1 MSILERINSSND
13 IKKLPEEELE
23 PLCQELRDYMIS
35 SISRTGGHLASNLG
49 AVELTVA
56 LHRVYDTS
64 RDRVVFD
71 VGHQSYVHKIIT
83 GRRDSFGT
91 LRQHGGLSGFP
102 KPYESEDDAFIAGHA
117 SNSVSVALG
126 MARAR
131 TLSHADYDVA
141 AIIGDGALSG
151 GLAYEGLANA
161 AASGEPL
168 VVILNDNNMSINEN
182 VGGTAHLL
190 ESLRVRPGYISFKRW
205 YRDVFTK
212 LPGLY
217 KFNHAIKEW
226 LKKRLLPGNVFSG
239 MGMYYLGPVDG
250 HDIGKLETV
259 IRWARE
265 LRKPV
270 LVHVVTKKGKGYKY
284 AEEHP
289 EKFHGVGR
297 FDIETGELH
306 DSGDCFSA
314 KMGESLSRLA
324 DGDGRII
331 GITAAM
337 SSGTGMDVFSAAH
350 PDRFFD
356 VGIAEGHAVSMAGG
370 MAKQGMV
377 PVFAVYSSFLQRG
390 YDMLIHDV
398 ALQNLHVVFCVDRA
412 GLVGSD
418 GETHH
423 GVFDVSYLSSVP
435 DMTVLCPASY
445 AELETMLRAAIYD
458 INGSVAIRYPR
469 GGEGKY
475 TACNTAPETLL
486 REGRDVTLVCYGIMT
501 NEVLDAAERLA
512 AEGISAEVIKLS
524 MIKPPDFD
532 LVMRSLRKTGKLL
545 ISEDVCEA
553 GCVGSRILEEAAI
566 NETHVRAAKLLNL
579 GEGIVPH
586 GTVAELLHDFGLD
599 ADGIVSAAMEMM
611 DKDLN
616 KA

>member
-13 IKKLPEEELE
+13 IKKLPEEELQ

-83 GRRDSFGT
+83 GRRDSFCT

-239 MGMYYLGPVDG
+239 IGMYYLGPVDG

-270 LVHVVTKKGKGYKY
+270 LVHVITRKGKGYKY

-324 DGDGRII
+324 DNDGRII

-445 AELETMLRAAIYD
+445 AELEAMLHAAIYD

-566 NETHVRAAKLLNL
+566 SEIDIRAAKLLNL

-611 DKDLN
+611 DKDM
-616 KA
+616 K

>member
-83 GRRDSFGT
+83 GRRDSFCT

-161 AASGEPL
+161 AASSEPL

-306 DSGDCFSA
+306 ESGDCFSA

-324 DGDGRII
+324 DNDGRII

-445 AELETMLRAAIYD
+445 TELETMLRAAIYD

-611 DKDLN
+611 DKDM
-616 KA
+616 K

>member
-83 GRRDSFGT
+83 GRRDSFCT

-324 DGDGRII
+324 DNDGRII

-486 REGRDVTLVCYGIMT
+486 REGGDITLVCYGIMT

-566 NETHVRAAKLLNL
+566 NEIHVRAAKLLNL

-611 DKDLN
+611 DKDL
-616 KA
+616 K

>member
-102 KPYESEDDAFIAGHA
+102 KPYESGDDAFIAGHA

-131 TLSHADYDVA
+131 TLSRADYDVA

-270 LVHVVTKKGKGYKY
+270 LVHVITRKGKGYKY

-306 DSGDCFSA
+306 DSVDCFSA

-324 DGDGRII
+324 DNDGRII

-566 NETHVRAAKLLNL
+566 NEIHVRAAKLLNL

-611 DKDLN
+611 DKDM
-616 KA
+616 K

>member
-102 KPYESEDDAFIAGHA
+102 KPYESGDDAFIAGHA

-324 DGDGRII
+324 DNDGRII

-398 ALQNLHVVFCVDRA
+398 ALQNLHVVFYVDRA

-512 AEGISAEVIKLS
+512 AGGISAEVIKLS

-566 NETHVRAAKLLNL
+566 NEIHVRAAKLLNL

-611 DKDLN
+611 DKDL
-616 KA
+616 K

>member
-83 GRRDSFGT
+83 GRRDSFCT

-324 DGDGRII
+324 DNDVRII

-566 NETHVRAAKLLNL
+566 NEIHVRAAKLLNL

-611 DKDLN
+611 DKDM
-616 KA
+616 K

>member
-83 GRRDSFGT
+83 GRRDSFCT

-102 KPYESEDDAFIAGHA
+102 KPYESGDDAFIAGHA

-270 LVHVVTKKGKGYKY
+270 LVQVVTKKGKGYKY

-324 DGDGRII
+324 DNDGRII

-566 NETHVRAAKLLNL
+566 NEIHVRAAKLLNL

-611 DKDLN
+611 DKDM
-616 KA
+616 K

>member
-324 DGDGRII
+324 DNDDRII

-566 NETHVRAAKLLNL
+566 NEIHVRAAKLLNL

-611 DKDLN
+611 DKDM
-616 KA
+616 K

>member
-13 IKKLPEEELE
+13 IKKLPESELE
-23 PLCQELRDYMIS
+23 PLCQELRSYMID
-35 SISRTGGHLASNLG
+35 SISHTGGHLASNLG

-64 RDRVVFD
+64 RDRIVFD

-83 GRRDSFGT
+83 GRRDKFAT

-102 KPYESEDDAFIAGHA
+102 KPYESDDDAFIAGHA

-126 MARAR
+126 MAKAR
-131 TLSHADYDVA
+131 TLSHEDYDVA
-141 AIIGDGALSG
+141 AVIGDGAFSG
-151 GLAYEGLANA
+151 GLAYEGLSNA
-161 AASGEPL
+161 AASGEPM

-212 LPGLY
+212 LPALY
-217 KFNHAIKEW
+217 RFNHGIKEW

-250 HDIGKLETV
+250 HDVAKLETV

-270 LVHVVTKKGKGYKY
+270 LVHVITTKGKGYKF

-289 EKFHGVGR
+289 EKFHGVGS
-297 FDIETGELH
+297 FDVATGALH
-306 DSGDCFSA
+306 GGGECFSS
-314 KMGESLSRLA
+314 KMGECLKRMAESDR
-324 DGDGRII
+324 RIV

-337 SSGTGMDVFSAAH
+337 SAGTGMDVFAEAY
-350 PDRFFD
+350 PERFFD
-356 VGIAEGHAVSMAGG
+356 VGIAEGHAVSMASG
-370 MAKQGMV
+370 MAKQGMI

-398 ALQNLHVVFCVDRA
+398 ALQQLHVVLCVDRA

-423 GVFDVSYLSSVP
+423 GAFDVSYLSSVP
-435 DMTVLCPASY
+435 GMTVLCPASY
-445 AELETMLRAAIYD
+445 AELEAMMHMAIYD
-458 INGSVAIRYPR
+458 VSGPAAVRYPR
-469 GGEGKY
+469 GGEGEY
-475 TACNTAPETLL
+475 TACHTEPEALL
-486 REGRDVTLVCYGIMT
+486 REGRDITIVCYGTMT
-501 NEVLDAAERLA
+501 NEVLKAAEILSARGID
-512 AEGISAEVIKLS
+512 AEIIKLS
-524 MIKPPDFD
+524 MIKPPDFST
-532 LVMRSLRKTGKLL
+532 VMTSLRKTGRFL
-545 ISEDVCEA
+545 ISEDVCQA
-553 GCVGSRILEEAAI
+553 GCVGARILEEAAI
-566 NETHVRAAKLLNL
+566 NGVAVRSAELLNL
-579 GEGIVPH
+579 GEGIAPH
-586 GTVAELLHDFGLD
+586 GTVEELLHDFGLD
-599 ADGIVSAAMEMM
+599 ADGIAAAAENMI
-611 DKDLN
+611 KL
-616 KA
+616 

>member
-83 GRRDSFGT
+83 GRRDSFCT

-324 DGDGRII
+324 DNDGRII

-390 YDMLIHDV
+390 YDMLIHDI

-524 MIKPPDFD
+524 RIKPPDFD

-566 NETHVRAAKLLNL
+566 NEIHVRAAKLLNL

-611 DKDLN
+611 DKDM
-616 KA
+616 K

>member
-102 KPYESEDDAFIAGHA
+102 KPYESDDDAFIAGHA

-182 VGGTAHLL
+182 VGGTARLL
-190 ESLRVRPGYISFKRW
+190 EGLRVRPGYISFKRW

-314 KMGESLSRLA
+314 KMGESLSRFA
-324 DGDGRII
+324 DSDGRII

-445 AELETMLRAAIYD
+445 AELEAMLRAAIYD

-469 GGEGKY
+469 GGEGRY

-486 REGRDVTLVCYGIMT
+486 REGGDVTLVCYGIMT
-501 NEVLDAAERLA
+501 NEVIDAAERLA
-512 AEGISAEVIKLS
+512 AKGVSAEVIKLS

-532 LVMRSLRKTGKLL
+532 LIMRSLRKTGKLL

-553 GCVGSRILEEAAI
+553 GCVGSRILEDAAI
-566 NETHVRAAKLLNL
+566 NEIHVRAAKLLNL

-611 DKDLN
+611 DKDL
-616 KA
+616 K

>member
-83 GRRDSFGT
+83 GRRDSFCT

-131 TLSHADYDVA
+131 TLTHADYDVA

-270 LVHVVTKKGKGYKY
+270 LVHVVTQKGKGYKY

-324 DGDGRII
+324 DNDGRII

-390 YDMLIHDV
+390 YDMLIHDI

-566 NETHVRAAKLLNL
+566 NEIHVRAAKLLNL

-611 DKDLN
+611 DKDM
-616 KA
+616 K

>member
-102 KPYESEDDAFIAGHA
+102 KPYESGDDAFIAGHA

-131 TLSHADYDVA
+131 TLSRADYDVA

-324 DGDGRII
+324 DNDGRII

-390 YDMLIHDV
+390 YDMLIHDI

-445 AELETMLRAAIYD
+445 AELEAMLHAAIYD

-566 NETHVRAAKLLNL
+566 SEIDIRAAKLLNL

-611 DKDLN
+611 DKDM
-616 KA
+616 K

>member
-83 GRRDSFGT
+83 GRRDSFCT

-250 HDIGKLETV
+250 HDICKLETV

-324 DGDGRII
+324 DNDGRII

-445 AELETMLRAAIYD
+445 AELEAMLRAAIYD

-566 NETHVRAAKLLNL
+566 NEIHVRAAKLLNL

-611 DKDLN
+611 DKDM
-616 KA
+616 K

>member
-83 GRRDSFGT
+83 GRRDSFCT

-102 KPYESEDDAFIAGHA
+102 KPYESGDDAFIAGHA

-324 DGDGRII
+324 DNDGRII

-501 NEVLDAAERLA
+501 NEVLDAEERLA

-566 NETHVRAAKLLNL
+566 NEIHVRAAKLLNL
-579 GEGIVPH
+579 GEGIVSH

-611 DKDLN
+611 DKDM
-616 KA
+616 K

>member
-83 GRRDSFGT
+83 GRRDSFCT

-161 AASGEPL
+161 AASGETL

-324 DGDGRII
+324 DNDGRII

-337 SSGTGMDVFSAAH
+337 SSGTGMDVFSTAH

-398 ALQNLHVVFCVDRA
+398 ALQNLHVVLCVDRA

-566 NETHVRAAKLLNL
+566 NEIHVRAAKLLNL

-611 DKDLN
+611 DKDM
-616 KA
+616 K

>member
-83 GRRDSFGT
+83 GRRDSFCT

-324 DGDGRII
+324 DNDGRII

-445 AELETMLRAAIYD
+445 AELEAMLHAAIYD
-458 INGSVAIRYPR
+458 IKGSVAIRYPR
-469 GGEGKY
+469 GGEGRY

-486 REGRDVTLVCYGIMT
+486 REGSDVTLVCYGIMT
-501 NEVLDAAERLA
+501 NEALAAAEHLA
-512 AEGISAEVIKLS
+512 AEGVSAEVIKLS

-532 LVMRSLRKTGKLL
+532 LIMRSLRKTGKLL

-566 NETHVRAAKLLNL
+566 NEIDVRAAKLLNL

-599 ADGIVSAAMEMM
+599 ADGIAGAATEMM
-611 DKDLN
+611 DKDL
-616 KA
+616 K

>member
-102 KPYESEDDAFIAGHA
+102 KPYESGDDAFIAGHA

-131 TLSHADYDVA
+131 TLSRADYDVA

-324 DGDGRII
+324 DGDGCII

-566 NETHVRAAKLLNL
+566 SEIHVRAAKLLNL

-611 DKDLN
+611 DKDM
-616 KA
+616 K

>member
-83 GRRDSFGT
+83 GRRDSFCT

-324 DGDGRII
+324 DNDGRII

-475 TACNTAPETLL
+475 TDCNTAPETLL

-611 DKDLN
+611 DKDM
-616 KA
+616 K

>member
-13 IKKLPEEELE
+13 IKKLPEEELQ

-83 GRRDSFGT
+83 GRRDSFCT

-445 AELETMLRAAIYD
+445 AELETMLRVAIYD

-566 NETHVRAAKLLNL
+566 SEIDIRAAKLLNL

-611 DKDLN
+611 DKDM
-616 KA
+616 K

>member
-83 GRRDSFGT
+83 GRRDSFCT

-205 YRDVFTK
+205 YRDAFTK

-270 LVHVVTKKGKGYKY
+270 LVHVVTQKGKGYKY

-297 FDIETGELH
+297 FDIETCELH

-324 DGDGRII
+324 DNDGRII

-566 NETHVRAAKLLNL
+566 NEIHVRAAKLPNL
-579 GEGIVPH
+579 GEGIVSH

-611 DKDLN
+611 DKDM
-616 KA
+616 K

>member
-1 MSILERINSSND
+1 MSFETLDQLS
-13 IKKLPEEELE
+13 
-23 PLCQELRDYMIS
+23 QELRDFLLEHVS
-35 SISRTGGHLASNLG
+35 QTGGHLASNLG
-49 AVELTVA
+49 AVELTLA
-56 LHRVYDTS
+56 IHNIFDTTV
-64 RDRVVFD
+64 DRVVFD
-71 VGHQSYVHKIIT
+71 VGHQAYVHKILT
-83 GRRDSFGT
+83 GRMEQFST
-91 LRQHGGLSGFP
+91 LRSYGGLAGFP
-102 KPYESEDDAFIAGHA
+102 KPSESVHDAFTAGHA
-117 SNSVSVALG
+117 SSAVSVALG
-126 MARAR
+126 LARAR
-131 TLSHADYDVA
+131 TLQHQNHHVLAVV
-141 AIIGDGALSG
+141 GDGAMTG
-151 GLAYEGLANA
+151 GLFYEGMNDAG
-161 AASGEPL
+161 ASHEPL
-168 VVILNDNNMSINEN
+168 IVILNDNGMSISKN
-182 VGGTAHLL
+182 VGGISRHL
-190 ESLRVRPGYISFKRW
+190 SLLRLKPAYFGLKKK
-205 YRDVFTK
+205 YRFFTK
-212 LPGLY
+212 RIPGGKILY
-217 KFNHAIKEW
+217 RATHRLKER
-226 LKKRLLPGNVFSG
+226 LKRSLIGSTLFEE
-239 MGMYYLGPVDG
+239 MGFLYLGPVDG
-250 HDIGKLETV
+250 HDIRKMSYLL
-259 IRWARE
+259 ARAKE
-265 LRKPV
+265 ERCPV
-270 LVHVVTKKGKGYKY
+270 LLHVITKKGKGYLP
-284 AEEHP
+284 AEQMP
-289 EKFHGVGR
+289 NAYHGVGK
-297 FDIETGELH
+297 FTVA
-306 DSGDCFSA
+306 SGVPAASSNHFSA
-314 KMGESLSRLA
+314 VFGNTLTELA
-324 DGDGRII
+324 KKDPRICA
-331 GITAAM
+331 ITAGM
-337 SSGTGMDVFSAAH
+337 LDGTGLEPFAARY
-350 PDRFFD
+350 PSRFFD

-370 MAKQGMV
+370 LAKQGMG
-377 PVFAVYSSFLQRG
+377 PGFAVYSSFLQRG
-390 YDMLIHDV
+390 YDMFIHDV

-566 NETHVRAAKLLNL
+566 NEIHVRAAKLLNL

-611 DKDLN
+611 DKDM
-616 KA
+616 K

>member
-102 KPYESEDDAFIAGHA
+102 KPYESGDDAFIAGHA

-337 SSGTGMDVFSAAH
+337 SSGTGMDVFAAAH

-566 NETHVRAAKLLNL
+566 SEIDIRAAKLLNL

-611 DKDLN
+611 DKDM
-616 KA
+616 K